1 MFDIGDIERAIRQL
15 EQERVRMQ
23 QQEKKTVMEMKKLA
37 KENNPKVL
45 KIMAKDIIRIRKHQ
59 EKFIDLIVKM
69 RAVSLQISTMAS
81 TQQLTESIAGATRAM
96 RFMNQKMNM
105 PMLTEMLTEFAR
117 QTEMMEMGS
126 EMMGEAI
133 DMAMDDEEMEDDTEG
148 VVNQILDEIGIKFE
162 EDMLNAPTAQKQPV
176 AQKQTADDE
185 LEARLNR
192 LGR

>member
-1 MFDIGDIERAIRQL
+1 M
-15 EQERVRMQ
+15 
-23 QQEKKTVMEMKKLA
+23 QEKKTVMEMKKLA

-45 KIMAKDIIRIRKHQ
+45 KIMAKDIIRIRQHQ

-96 RFMNQKMNM
+96 RYMNQKMNM
-105 PMLTEMLTEFAR
+105 PMLSQMLQEFAR

-133 DMAMDDEEMEDDTEG
+133 DMAMDDEEMEEETDG
-148 VVNQILDEIGIKFE
+148 VVNQILDEIGINLDE
-162 EDMLNAPTAQKQPV
+162 SMLNAPSSQKEPV
-176 AQKQTADDE
+176 AKQTNEDAD
-185 LEARLNR
+185 LEARLNK
-192 LGR
+192 LGTK